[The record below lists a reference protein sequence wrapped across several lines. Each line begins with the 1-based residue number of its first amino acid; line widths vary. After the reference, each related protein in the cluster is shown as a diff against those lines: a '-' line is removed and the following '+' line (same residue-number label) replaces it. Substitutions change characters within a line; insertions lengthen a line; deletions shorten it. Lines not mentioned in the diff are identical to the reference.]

1 MVEITEVTT
10 RPEDAGRMAALDSAL
25 AGALHPPTTPPEL
38 RAGVLAAIARE
49 RPIDIQASRRE
60 LEQQYRA
67 AIAQLNRY
75 YARRCRD
82 ALLLGAGLL
91 AVVDTSIAPLS
102 QRLVPYFA
110 DAAPMVAGCLVLA
123 AGALCGAALIR
134 ELFRPVVARDFT

>member
-1 MVEITEVTT
+1 MADE
-10 RPEDAGRMAALDSAL
+10 EDSERLAALNAAL
-25 AGALHPPTTPPEL
+25 ARTLRPPATPPEL

-49 RPIDIQASRRE
+49 RPLDTQAARRE

-75 YARRCRD
+75 YLRRCRD

-91 AVVDTSIAPLS
+91 AVLDTSIAPLS

-123 AGALCGAALIR
+123 AGALCGRTLLR
-134 ELFRPVVARDFT
+134 ELFQTAALQDFT